1 MALNNLKSVFPGSR
15 RIAGSGREL
24 GASARS
30 PAASRGRATP
40 HFRAHVGRMRI
51 PPPPIG
57 ASAERTSHRLSQVA
71 GGGGAGTTLGPL
83 EGKARRSEESRG
95 KVHIT
100 VQRRGRPQ
108 CPGGAGCEQWGQS
121 LESPDRDLTARRGPC
136 ESPGSALRAGP
147 HDCAQ
152 HVRRGRGRVVPRRTL
167 FSSNF
172 SQVNNE
178 VYLLLAH
185 AVSVYVVLLFQKTY

>member
-1 MALNNLKSVFPGSR
+1 MSWELVHGLRLRAGGARHRTFGPTWGACAFPPRHQRVRRKDQSSTFSGRRSR
-15 RIAGSGREL
+15 RCG
-24 GASARS
+24 
-30 PAASRGRATP
+30 
-40 HFRAHVGRMRI
+40 HN
-51 PPPPIG
+51 
-57 ASAERTSHRLSQVA
+57 
-71 GGGGAGTTLGPL
+71 LGPL

-95 KVHIT
+95 KVHIP

-136 ESPGSALRAGP
+136 ESPGSALREGP

-152 HVRRGRGRVVPRRTL
+152 HVRRGCDRGVPRRTL

-185 AVSVYVVLLFQKTY
+185 TVSVYVVLLFQKTY

>member
-1 MALNNLKSVFPGSR
+1 MSWELVHGLRLP
-15 RIAGSGREL
+15 AG
-24 GASARS
+24 GARHRTFGPTWGACAS
-30 PAASRGRATP
+30 P
-40 HFRAHVGRMRI
+40 

-95 KVHIT
+95 KVHIP

-178 VYLLLAH
+178 VYFLLVH
-185 AVSVYVVLLFQKTY
+185 TVSVYVVLLFQKTY